1 MIMSQPLVSVIIP
14 IYKVEEFLPDCL
26 ESVIHQTYSDL
37 EIICVND
44 GSPDRCEDILKD
56 YAMLDRRIKVIN
68 KVNGGLSSARNAAL
82 PVAQGEYVF
91 FLDSDDWLSLDC
103 IENLVKDMLRSKADI
118 ACVHDILSY
127 YQPKRIDRQRM
138 LSGHES
144 GTFEITNEILK
155 QLWVVAWGKLYRRQT
170 LLDLGMKFPEGYI
183 YEDEYFHHVLLP
195 HLKKIVISDGGAYYY
210 RQRDNSIMSSRKLRS
225 GKDNLVIFQRIFD
238 YYKEQHW
245 MGKFDLPGRI
255 LVTGFTNNE
264 NPSAYY
270 EQVKALL
277 HKLGV
282 SYDNMARN
290 ELLKGLMESADYKS
304 YCRCETCCKVKKAV
318 KGLRKSLLRLKIG
331 RKTHIALLG
340 LTLFHKA
347 KGERTVLFGFKL

>member
-1 MIMSQPLVSVIIP
+1 MSQPLVSVIIP

-37 EIICVND
+37 EIIC
-44 GSPDRCEDILKD
+44 
-56 YAMLDRRIKVIN
+56 
-68 KVNGGLSSARNAAL
+68 
-82 PVAQGEYVF
+82 VF

-210 RQRDNSIMSSRKLRS
+210 RQPKTA
-225 GKDNLVIFQRIFD
+225 QR
-238 YYKEQHW
+238 Q
-245 MGKFDLPGRI
+245 R
-255 LVTGFTNNE
+255 
-264 NPSAYY
+264 
-270 EQVKALL
+270 
-277 HKLGV
+277 
-282 SYDNMARN
+282 
-290 ELLKGLMESADYKS
+290 
-304 YCRCETCCKVKKAV
+304 
-318 KGLRKSLLRLKIG
+318 
-331 RKTHIALLG
+331 
-340 LTLFHKA
+340 
-347 KGERTVLFGFKL
+347 

>member
-1 MIMSQPLVSVIIP
+1 MSQPLVSVIIP

-127 YQPKRIDRQRM
+127 YQPRRIDRQRM
-138 LSGHES
+138 LSG
-144 GTFEITNEILK
+144 
-155 QLWVVAWGKLYRRQT
+155 
-170 LLDLGMKFPEGYI
+170 
-183 YEDEYFHHVLLP
+183 
-195 HLKKIVISDGGAYYY
+195 
-210 RQRDNSIMSSRKLRS
+210 MS
-225 GKDNLVIFQRIFD
+225 
-238 YYKEQHW
+238 
-245 MGKFDLPGRI
+245 P
-255 LVTGFTNNE
+255 
-264 NPSAYY
+264 
-270 EQVKALL
+270 ALL
-277 HKLGV
+277 KLP
-282 SYDNMARN
+282 
-290 ELLKGLMESADYKS
+290 
-304 YCRCETCCKVKKAV
+304 T
-318 KGLRKSLLRLKIG
+318 KSLNNCG
-331 RKTHIALLG
+331 WWP
-340 LTLFHKA
+340 
-347 KGERTVLFGFKL
+347 GESFTAARRCLIWG